1 MEDKIRLPLQM
12 GKRRL
17 LLDNLKIKTNKEK
30 LETFLI
36 GEEKMHSIAFAKKV
50 LLANEV
56 QSNNSVEGYYDDI
69 EKIKGVVNSSERLKN
84 KSEKDKL
91 RILNLYKGYNYILNK
106 KAINKENLRELY
118 KILSE
123 GLLSQ
128 QDLNN
133 MGKYYR
139 EDAVYIYYSDN
150 IATPPYECMDFK
162 QVDKYMNEL
171 FSFIDSDFN
180 IDCMTDQ
187 FIKSQI
193 IHFYFVYI
201 HPYFDI
207 NGRTSRT
214 TALWNLLNNDAYPF
228 VIFNR
233 GIQLNKK
240 EYYDVIMDVRKF
252 SNISFF
258 VDYMMK
264 TVLIELQKEH
274 IMQVINEQTNN
285 LTATDY
291 QTLHYLLSMNSI
303 LSLCDFAATYN
314 RYNDKKSIDT
324 INKEMINPLL
334 DKHILIPGRTTNKK
348 FNNDECNYTFGFNP
362 KYLDLN
368 PIKSGDLNLQKKI
381 ASK

>member
-1 MEDKIRLPLQM
+1 MEDKIRLPLKM

-36 GEEKMHSIAFAKKV
+36 DEEKMHSIAFAKKV

-69 EKIKGVVNSSERLKN
+69 EKIQDVVNSSERLKN

-150 IATPPYECMDFK
+150 VATPPYECMDFK

-171 FSFIDSDFN
+171 FSFINSDFN
-180 IDCMTDQ
+180 IDCMTDE

-240 EYYDVIMDVRKF
+240 
-252 SNISFF
+252 NI
-258 VDYMMK
+258 
-264 TVLIELQKEH
+264 T
-274 IMQVINEQTNN
+274 
-285 LTATDY
+285 
-291 QTLHYLLSMNSI
+291 TLL
-303 LSLCDFAATYN
+303 
-314 RYNDKKSIDT
+314 
-324 INKEMINPLL
+324 
-334 DKHILIPGRTTNKK
+334 
-348 FNNDECNYTFGFNP
+348 
-362 KYLDLN
+362 
-368 PIKSGDLNLQKKI
+368 
-381 ASK
+381 